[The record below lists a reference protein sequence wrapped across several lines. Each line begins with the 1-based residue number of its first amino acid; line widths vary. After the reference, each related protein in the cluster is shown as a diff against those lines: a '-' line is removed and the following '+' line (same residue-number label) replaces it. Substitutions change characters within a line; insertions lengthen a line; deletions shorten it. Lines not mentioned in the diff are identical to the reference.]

1 MSEIDLL
8 AQDFMDQ
15 TVLEAIQQDK
25 FDEQE
30 NKMQV
35 TFLLSQILK
44 EFQQSKNNDNNESSI
59 VQLSPA
65 IGNGMK
71 DLNNDIGSNQ
81 GYSSNQ
87 NSNKEQHPPI
97 GLTTQNDVE

>member
-8 AQDFMDQ
+8 AQNFMDQ
-15 TVLEAIQQDK
+15 TVAEAIQQDK

-35 TFLLSQILK
+35 TFLLFQILK
-44 EFQQSKNNDNNESSI
+44 EFQQSKNNEQNESSI

-65 IGNGMK
+65 NADGLT
-71 DLNNDIGSNQ
+71 DLNNDIRSNQ
-81 GYSSNQ
+81 GYSSN
-87 NSNKEQHPPI
+87 
-97 GLTTQNDVE
+97 